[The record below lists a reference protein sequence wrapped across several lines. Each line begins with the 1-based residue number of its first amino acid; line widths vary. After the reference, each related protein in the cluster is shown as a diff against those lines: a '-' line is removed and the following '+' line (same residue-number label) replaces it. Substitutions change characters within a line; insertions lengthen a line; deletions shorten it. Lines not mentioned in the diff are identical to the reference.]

1 MKKLIISLFFIL
13 IISCS
18 SQDSLDVN
26 SANEQGILL
35 LDNGTEPQGLDP
47 HIVTGVTEHKIVIA
61 LFEGLTM
68 QNPKGEGVIPAAAES
83 WEISNDGTEIIFKI
97 RPDAKWSNG
106 DPLTAQDF
114 VYSWKRILTPAL
126 GSRYPDMLYAVKN
139 AEQFNKS
146 EIEDFDLVGVKAEDS
161 KTLKVTLKT
170 KTPFFLKQLASEKS
184 DYHSYWDKWMDKIF
198 VNYLE
203 NNDKSDEIFM
213 KIAEKLNGEEFC
225 SFMMGH
231 ANFVTKLKI
240 IFAMPKIGFIKSYLG
255 AILN

>member
-1 MKKLIISLFFIL
+1 MKKIIFSLFILL

-18 SQDSLDVN
+18 SQDSLDVS

-146 EIEDFDLVGVKAEDS
+146 EIEDFDLVGVKALD
-161 KTLKVTLKT
+161 
-170 KTPFFLKQLASEKS
+170 
-184 DYHSYWDKWMDKIF
+184 
-198 VNYLE
+198 
-203 NNDKSDEIFM
+203 
-213 KIAEKLNGEEFC
+213 
-225 SFMMGH
+225 
-231 ANFVTKLKI
+231 
-240 IFAMPKIGFIKSYLG
+240 
-255 AILN
+255 

>member
-1 MKKLIISLFFIL
+1 MKKIIFSLFILL

-18 SQDSLDVN
+18 SQDSLDVS

-83 WEISNDGTEIIFKI
+83 WEILNDGTEIVFKI
-97 RPDAKWSNG
+97 RPNAKWSNG

-114 VYSWKRILTPAL
+114 VYSWRRILTPAL

-161 KTLKVTLKT
+161 KTLK
-170 KTPFFLKQLASEKS
+170 
-184 DYHSYWDKWMDKIF
+184 
-198 VNYLE
+198 
-203 NNDKSDEIFM
+203 
-213 KIAEKLNGEEFC
+213 
-225 SFMMGH
+225 
-231 ANFVTKLKI
+231 
-240 IFAMPKIGFIKSYLG
+240 
-255 AILN
+255 